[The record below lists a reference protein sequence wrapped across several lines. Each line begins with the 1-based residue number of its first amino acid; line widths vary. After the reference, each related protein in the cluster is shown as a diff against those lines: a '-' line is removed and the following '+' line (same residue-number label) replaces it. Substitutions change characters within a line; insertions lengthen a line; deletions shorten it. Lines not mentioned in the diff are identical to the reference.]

1 MNWKNGGDRM
11 VAWNDYK
18 EMARGRGA
26 LALELFV
33 VESTPAGA
41 PEAVK
46 DNLPDHLAY
55 QRKLEENGTLVLA
68 GPLSDPTG
76 EIMVGA
82 GLILYRAATMQDAQ
96 GLAEADPMHASGARS
111 FTVRK
116 WLVNEGNLTVNVG
129 LSTGSARLA

>member
-1 MNWKNGGDRM
+1 M

-33 VESTPAGA
+33 VESTPTGSS
-41 PEAVK
+41 ENVK
-46 DNLPDHLAY
+46 ARLPDHLAY
-55 QRKLEENGTLVLA
+55 QRDMELQGKLFLA

-82 GLILYRAATMQDAQ
+82 GLIIYRADNLEAARRI
-96 GLAEADPMHASGARS
+96 AEADPMHTSGARG
-111 FTVRK
+111 FTLRK
-116 WLVNEGNLTVNVG
+116 WLVNEGSLSIGLG
-129 LSTGSARLA
+129 LSTKGAKLS